1 MLRRILKEVGE
12 YKGVSIATPLCMII
26 EVIAEMFIPYL
37 MASIIDKGVYGG
49 DMGHIVKMGGM
60 MLLIAAIGLIG
71 GLLGGIFAAKA
82 ATGFAKNLRKSMYD
96 RIQGYSFANIDK
108 FSTAG
113 LVTRLTTDVNTLQMG
128 YQMSLRML
136 MRAPASLIVALI
148 MSFVINSRIALIYLV
163 AVIALSLVLY
173 LIISN
178 AMKYFKM
185 AFPKYDALNE
195 SVQENVSAIRVV
207 KAYVREDQEISK
219 FKKASQGIYDVFSKA
234 EGMTV
239 FQMPAMMLTVYS
251 CILLIS
257 WFGAKM
263 IVSDTLT
270 TGQLMSLLAYCMN
283 ILMSLM
289 MVSMIFIM
297 FSMGSAA
304 IERIYEVLEEKSTI
318 TDPENP
324 VYDVKDGSIDFTN
337 VKFAYNKDAKEDVLK
352 NINLHIDSGETIG
365 IIGSTG
371 SAKTSLV
378 NLISRLY
385 DVTDGSVKVGGVDV
399 REYDLKTLR
408 DKVSVVLQ
416 SNTLF
421 TGTIYDNLRW
431 GDENASFADCQRAAQ
446 YACADEFIKRFPDGY
461 NTHIEQGGSNVSGGQ
476 KQRLCIARAL
486 LKSPKVLILDDSTSA
501 VDTATEAKIRK
512 TFAEKIPDTTKII
525 IAQRIS
531 SVMDAD
537 RIIVMEDGEI
547 NGFDTHENLMKNN
560 KIYKE
565 VYDSQMQGGGDFDE
579 AAGKDSD
586 SEKEVE

>member
-1 MLRRILKEVGE
+1 MVRRILKEVKG
-12 YKGVSIATPLCMII
+12 YKAASIATPLCMVI
-26 EVIAEMFIPYL
+26 EVIAEMLIPYL
-37 MASIIDKGVYGG
+37 MASIIDKGVNAGDLNHIIKVGG
-49 DMGHIVKMGGM
+49 KMIV
-60 MLLIAAIGLIG
+60 IAAIGLIG
-71 GLLGGIFAAKA
+71 GLAGGILAAKA
-82 ATGFAKNLRKSMYD
+82 ATGFAKNLRKAMFE
-96 RIQGYSFANIDK
+96 RIQGYSFANIDH

-128 YQMSLRML
+128 YQMALRMM
-136 MRAPASLIVALI
+136 MRAPASLIVALV
-148 MSFVINSRIALIYLV
+148 MSFVINSRIAIIYLV
-163 AVIALSLVLY
+163 AVIALSFVLY

-178 AMKYFKM
+178 AMKYFKQ

-207 KAYVREDQEISK
+207 KAYVREEQEINK
-219 FKKASQGIYDVFSKA
+219 FKKASQAIYDIFSKA

-263 IVSDTLT
+263 IVSDSLT

-318 TDPENP
+318 DNPTDP
-324 VYDVKDGSIDFTN
+324 VYEVKDGSIIFEN

-352 NINLHIDSGETIG
+352 DINLRIESGETIG

-371 SAKTSLV
+371 SAKTSLI

-385 DVTDGSVKVGGVDV
+385 DVTGGSVKVGGVDV
-399 REYDLKTLR
+399 RDYDLKTLR

-421 TGTIYDNLRW
+421 SGTIYDNLRW
-431 GDENASFADCQRAAQ
+431 GNEDATYAECQQAAE
-446 YACADEFIKRFPDGY
+446 YACAEEFIKRFPDGY

-512 TFAEKIPDTTKII
+512 TFREKIPDTTKII

-537 RIIVMEDGEI
+537 RIIVMEDGQI
-547 NGFDTHENLMKNN
+547 DGFDTHENLLKNN

-579 AAGKDSD
+579 NSR
-586 SEKEVE
+586 KEEE

>member
-1 MLRRILKEVGE
+1 MVKRILKEVRE
-12 YKGVSIATPLCMII
+12 YKAASIATPLCMII
-26 EVIAEMFIPYL
+26 EVIAEMMIPYL
-37 MASIIDKGVYGG
+37 MASIIDKGVNAG
-49 DMGHIVKMGGM
+49 DFSHIVKVGGM
-60 MLLIAAIGLIG
+60 MIVIAAIGLIG
-71 GLLGGIFAAKA
+71 GLAGGVLAAKA
-82 ATGFAKNLRKSMYD
+82 ATGFAKNLRKAMFE
-96 RIQGYSFANIDK
+96 RIQSFSFANIDR

-128 YQMSLRML
+128 YQMALRMM

-148 MSFVINSRIALIYLV
+148 MSFVINSRIALIYLF
-163 AVIALSLVLY
+163 AVLILSLVLY

-178 AMKYFKM
+178 AMKYFKQ

-207 KAYVREDQEISK
+207 KAYVREEQEINK
-219 FKKASQGIYDVFSKA
+219 FKKASQAIYDIFSKA

-251 CILLIS
+251 CIILIS

-263 IVSDTLT
+263 IVSDSLT

-297 FSMGSAA
+297 FSIGSAA

-318 TDPENP
+318 DNPKNP
-324 VYDVKDGSIDFTN
+324 VYEVKNGSIDFEN
-337 VKFAYNKDAKEDVLK
+337 VNFAYNAEAKENVLK

-371 SAKTSLV
+371 SAKTSLI

-385 DVTDGSVKVGGVDV
+385 DVSGGSVKVGGVDV

-421 TGTIYDNLRW
+421 SGSIYDNLRW
-431 GDENASFADCQRAAQ
+431 GDENASYADCQKAAE
-446 YACADEFIKRFPDGY
+446 YACADEFIKRLPDGY

-512 TFAEKIPDTTKII
+512 TFKEKIPDTTKII

-537 RIIVMEDGEI
+537 RIIVMEDGEVD
-547 NGFDTHENLMKNN
+547 GFDTHENLLKNN

-579 AAGKDSD
+579 NTGKED
-586 SEKEVE
+586 E

>member
-1 MLRRILKEVGE
+1 MVKRILKEVRE
-12 YKGVSIATPLCMII
+12 YKAASIATPLCMII
-26 EVIAEMFIPYL
+26 EVIAEMMIPYL
-37 MASIIDKGVYGG
+37 MASIIDKGVNAG
-49 DMGHIVKMGGM
+49 DFSHIVKVGGM
-60 MLLIAAIGLIG
+60 MIVIAAIGLIG
-71 GLLGGIFAAKA
+71 GLAGGVLAAKA
-82 ATGFAKNLRKSMYD
+82 ATGFAKNLRKAMFE
-96 RIQGYSFANIDK
+96 RIQSFSFANIDR

-128 YQMSLRML
+128 YQMALRMM

-148 MSFVINSRIALIYLV
+148 MSFVINSRIALIYLF
-163 AVIALSLVLY
+163 AVLILSLVLY

-178 AMKYFKM
+178 AMKYFKQ

-207 KAYVREDQEISK
+207 KAYVREEQEINK
-219 FKKASQGIYDVFSKA
+219 FKKASQAIYDIFSKA

-251 CILLIS
+251 CIILIS

-263 IVSDTLT
+263 IVSDSLT

-297 FSMGSAA
+297 FSIGSAA

-318 TDPENP
+318 DNPKNP
-324 VYDVKDGSIDFTN
+324 VYEVKNGSIDFEN
-337 VKFAYNKDAKEDVLK
+337 VNFAYNAEAKENVLK

-371 SAKTSLV
+371 SAKTSLI

-385 DVTDGSVKVGGVDV
+385 DVSGGSVKVGGVDV

-421 TGTIYDNLRW
+421 SGSVYDNLRW
-431 GDENASFADCQRAAQ
+431 GDENASYADCQKAAE

-512 TFAEKIPDTTKII
+512 TFKEKIPDTTKII

-537 RIIVMEDGEI
+537 RIIVMEDGEVD
-547 NGFDTHENLMKNN
+547 GFDTHENLLKNN

-579 AAGKDSD
+579 NTGKED
-586 SEKEVE
+586 E

>member
-1 MLRRILKEVGE
+1 MLRRVLKEVGE

>member
-1 MLRRILKEVGE
+1 MVKRILKEVKE
-12 YKGVSIATPLCMII
+12 YKAASIATPLCMIV
-26 EVIAEMFIPYL
+26 EVIAEMLIPYL
-37 MASIIDKGVYGG
+37 MASIIDKGVNAG
-49 DMGHIVKMGGM
+49 DLTHIIKVGGM
-60 MLLIAAIGLIG
+60 MIVIAAIGLLG
-71 GLLGGIFAAKA
+71 GLAGGVLAAKA
-82 ATGFAKNLRKSMYD
+82 ATGFAKNLRKSMFE
-96 RIQGYSFANIDK
+96 RIQGFSFANIDH

-128 YQMSLRML
+128 YQMALRMM
-136 MRAPASLIVALI
+136 MRAPASLIIALI
-148 MSFVINSRIALIYLV
+148 MSFVINPRIALIYFF
-163 AVIALSLVLY
+163 AVLILSLVLY

-178 AMKYFKM
+178 AMKYFKQ

-207 KAYVREDQEISK
+207 KAYVREEQEIGK
-219 FKKASQGIYDVFSKA
+219 FKKASQAIYDIFTKA

-251 CILLIS
+251 CIILIS

-263 IVSDTLT
+263 IVTDSLT

-297 FSMGSAA
+297 FSIGSAA

-318 TDPENP
+318 DNPDDP
-324 VYDVKDGSIDFTN
+324 VYEVKDGSIDFVN
-337 VKFAYNKDAKEDVLK
+337 VNFAYNADAKENVLK
-352 NINLHIDSGETIG
+352 NINLHIDSGEIIG

-385 DVTDGSVKVGGVDV
+385 DVRDGSVKVGGVDV
-399 REYDLKTLR
+399 REYDLKALR

-421 TGTIYDNLRW
+421 SGSIYDNLRW
-431 GDENASFADCQRAAQ
+431 GDENASYADCQKAAE

-501 VDTATEAKIRK
+501 VDTATEARIRK
-512 TFAEKIPDTTKII
+512 TFKEKIPDTTKII

-531 SVMDAD
+531 SVMEAD

-547 NGFDTHENLMKNN
+547 DGFDTHKNLLKNN

-579 AAGKDSD
+579 NTGK
-586 SEKEVE
+586 EAE